1 MSATNLSTDK
11 KETIAWLREH
21 GSKFVALAF
30 WLLLAGGYWWYARA
44 NDLTVAASI
53 RQLAFVLT
61 DSAYG
66 PLIYIAFYILRPLI
80 FFPATLITV
89 LAGFLFGPAAGI
101 AYTIIGSNSSA
112 LLAFFVGQYFGRGLL
127 EAEEG
132 TGLMQR
138 WTGRLRENSFETVLL
153 MRLLFLPYDA
163 VHYVAGF
170 LRIDWKAFIL
180 ATAIGSIPGTIS
192 FVLLGASFGTLDQL
206 LKGEISLNPW
216 ALGASVALILAS
228 LALSRHLKRREA
240 KRSQQSDTDIE

>member
-1 MSATNLSTDK
+1 MTDISHPGK
-11 KETIAWLREH
+11 KKKAVIWFREH
-21 GSKFVALAF
+21 GSKFIALAF
-30 WLLLAGGYWWYARA
+30 WLSVVGGYWWYARA
-44 NDLTVAASI
+44 NDLTVSDSI
-53 RQLAFVLT
+53 RQLAFILT

-66 PLIYIAFYILRPLI
+66 PLIYIGLYILRPLV

-101 AYTIIGSNSSA
+101 LYTIIGSNSSA

-127 EAEEG
+127 EAEES

-138 WTGRLRENSFETVLL
+138 WAGRLRENSFETVLL

-228 LALSRHLKRREA
+228 LTLSRYLKRREGQGP
-240 KRSQQSDTDIE
+240 QQSDIE

>member
-1 MSATNLSTDK
+1 VANISQSRTKRKAVV
-11 KETIAWLREH
+11 WFREH
-21 GSKFVALAF
+21 GNKFIALVF
-30 WLLLAGGYWWYARA
+30 WLLLVGGYWWYARA
-44 NDLTVAASI
+44 NDLTISASI

-66 PLIYIAFYILRPLI
+66 PLIYITLYILRPLI

-89 LAGFLFGPAAGI
+89 LAGFLFGPVAGI
-101 AYTIIGSNSSA
+101 IYTIIGSNSSA
-112 LLAFFVGQYFGRGLL
+112 LLAFFVGGYFGRGML
-127 EAEEG
+127 EAEES
-132 TGLMQR
+132 TGLLQR
-138 WTGRLRENSFETVLL
+138 WADRLRDNSFETVLL

-170 LRIDWKAFIL
+170 LHIDWKAFIL

-216 ALGASVALILAS
+216 ALGSSVALILAS
-228 LALSRHLKRREA
+228 LALSRYLKRREA
-240 KRSQQSDTDIE
+240 RRAQQSGIE